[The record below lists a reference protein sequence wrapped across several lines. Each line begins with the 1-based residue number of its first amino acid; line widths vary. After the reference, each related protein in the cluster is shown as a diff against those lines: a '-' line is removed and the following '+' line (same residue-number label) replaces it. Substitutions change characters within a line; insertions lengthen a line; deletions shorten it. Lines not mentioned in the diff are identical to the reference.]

1 MDFLAE
7 QGSVT
12 RERLFER
19 FRQDPAEDVGAVLND
34 LVGSAPPRK
43 CFGRAPCFAPARYST
58 LRFVHQVDGGL
69 VRAEGPASPLSTRF
83 RPLALAR

>member
-34 LVGSAPPRK
+34 LVGH
-43 CFGRAPCFAPARYST
+43 GIVYST
-58 LRFVHQVDGGL
+58 GRGTSTVYGL
-69 VRAEGPASPLSTRF
+69 SSDADQ
-83 RPLALAR
+83 